1 MSAAHERTDLGRR
14 IAGATAVAVL
24 AVVVSAGIG
33 LVVQRYVIGRQGV
46 DMTLGAMRSILLEA
60 ENVRESVSELSVAKA
75 FNLEGLKAEAK
86 GAGDFRNTN
95 LYRTVPVVA
104 SWTAIRHAAEQQGY
118 RFRVVRPNPRNP
130 KNAPDAKEEE
140 ALDTLN
146 AGAAEF
152 FEPDEGRRTITYA
165 RPVRLTQDCL
175 ACHGD
180 PAGSP
185 TGDGKDMLG
194 FRMEG
199 WRSGEIHG
207 AFVLSSSMDHLDQV
221 VHAGMKQTLLW
232 MVPLVLFLAPAFY
245 ALNRML
251 IVRPLGVL
259 VQDIL
264 GTCSQTASASRNI
277 SESGESLAS
286 SATEQ
291 AASLEEISA
300 TLEELSGTA
309 RANAESVRMT
319 RGVANET
326 RAAAETGGTQM
337 DEMVAAM
344 AAIRE
349 SSGDIG
355 RIIKAVEEIAF
366 QTNLLA
372 LNASVEAARA
382 GQAGAGFAVVADEVR
397 SLAQRAAGAARE
409 TTALI
414 EGATARIDQGTQRC
428 TGIAESLRKIVT
440 RSRGV
445 DESVSQIAAA
455 TEEQL
460 LGLQQLNS
468 AVAQLSGVTQSLAA
482 AAEHSAAETAALNQQ
497 TVTLQEV
504 VGSLA
509 AVVGNRPGDYGSGSK

>member
-1 MSAAHERTDLGRR
+1 MSVSRDRTDLGRR
-14 IAGATAVAVL
+14 IAGATAVAVM
-24 AVVVSAGIG
+24 AVLVSTGIG

-46 DMTLGAMRSILLEA
+46 NMTRSTMRSILLEA
-60 ENVRESVSELSVAKA
+60 ENVRESVANLAEAKA
-75 FNLEGLKAEAK
+75 FNSEGLMREAK
-86 GAGDFRNTN
+86 GTSGFRNTT

-104 SWTAIRHAAEQQGY
+104 SWTAIQHAAEEQGY
-118 RFRVVRPNPRNP
+118 RFRVVRENPRNP
-130 KNAPDAKEEE
+130 QNAPDAREED
-140 ALDTLN
+140 LLGKLN
-146 AGAAEF
+146 AGAAEYF
-152 FEPDEGRRTITYA
+152 DVDRPHRQITYA

-175 ACHGD
+175 SCHGD
-180 PAGSP
+180 PAGSA
-185 TGDGKDMLG
+185 TGDGKDVLG

-199 WRSGEIHG
+199 WRAGEVHG
-207 AFVLSSSMDHLDQV
+207 AFVLNSSMDRLDQV
-221 VHAGMKQTLLW
+221 VQAGMKQTLLW
-232 MVPLVLFLAPAFY
+232 MVPLVLLLAPAFY

-251 IVRPLGVL
+251 IVRPFGVL

-264 GTCSQTASASRNI
+264 ATCRQTANASRNI
-277 SESGESLAS
+277 SESGESLAA

-309 RANAESVRMT
+309 RANTESVRVA
-319 RGVANET
+319 RSVANET
-326 RAAAETGGTQM
+326 RSAAETGGVQM
-337 DEMVAAM
+337 NEMVAAM

-397 SLAQRAAGAARE
+397 NLAQRAAQAARE
-409 TTALI
+409 TTELI
-414 EGATARIDQGTQRC
+414 EGATGKIDQGARRC
-428 TGIAESLRKIVT
+428 TDIAESLHKIVD

-445 DESVSQIAAA
+445 DQSVAQIAAA

-460 LGLQQLNS
+460 RGIQELNS

-482 AAEHSAAETAALNQQ
+482 AAEHSAAETVALNQQ
-497 TVTLQEV
+497 TLTLHET

-509 AVVGNRPGDYGSGSK
+509 AVVGHNSEAGSD